1 MRGNETPGRIVMN
14 FCTGVGVHDVITSA
28 NFYDCR
34 LWGLSVV
41 GGQILGFS
49 VDSRRRP
56 YNTLALPCECVI
68 GTNGPR
74 GKDMKRPTSEVRGS
88 KVKVTRAEDR
98 LAEVSFSTPL
108 SRVGFP
114 VL

>member
-1 MRGNETPGRIVMN
+1 
-14 FCTGVGVHDVITSA
+14 
-28 NFYDCR
+28 
-34 LWGLSVV
+34 
-41 GGQILGFS
+41 
-49 VDSRRRP
+49 
-56 YNTLALPCECVI
+56 VI

-108 SRVGFP
+108 GRVGFP